1 MPINMYDP
9 SRDYNCHKNEYDNGI
24 NEVLKKGNFIN
35 GQQVKD
41 LEHKLCEYTNSKNC
55 IGVGNGTDALQIALM
70 AVDVGHGD
78 EVITVP
84 YTWIST
90 AEVITLLGAKPVF
103 IDIDKDTFCMDES
116 LLEKAITSKTKA
128 IIPVSLYGSMPN
140 YELINEIANKHSI
153 PVIEDA
159 AQSFGSTVNDKKSC
173 NLTTIGCTSFFP
185 TKPLGCYG
193 DGGAIFTNDKE
204 LADKIRSIKNHGAL
218 KRFHHNYIG
227 VNSRLDTIQA
237 TVLNVKLKYFD
248 LCLKNRQHVAKTY
261 CDKLNH
267 LKDIKLP
274 QIKKNCTSAWAQF
287 TITLPND
294 IDRDE
299 MVKQLKENGINVAI
313 FYPMVL
319 HQQEC
324 FKYLNYNDSSF
335 PVSSYISN
343 HVINLPCYGELTN
356 DDINT
361 ITTIFIDVY
370 NKLLQN

>member
-9 SRDYNCHKNEYDNGI
+9 TRDYKSHKDEYNNSI
-24 NEVLKKGNFIN
+24 NEVLNKGNFIN

-41 LEHKLCEYTNSKNC
+41 IESKLCEYVDSTNC
-55 IGVGNGTDALQIALM
+55 ICVGNGTDALQIALM
-70 AVDVGHGD
+70 AVDIEHGD

-103 IDIDKDTFCMDES
+103 IDINKDTFCMDES
-116 LLEKAITSKTKA
+116 LIEDAITKKTKA
-128 IIPVSLYGSMPN
+128 IMPVSLYGSMPN
-140 YELINEIANKHSI
+140 YDKINEIANKYGI

-237 TVLNVKLKYFD
+237 AVLNIKLKYFD
-248 LCLKNRQHVAKTY
+248 TSLINRQHVAKTY
-261 CDKLNH
+261 CDKLCH

-274 QIKKNCTSAWAQF
+274 KIQKNSTSAWAQF
-287 TITLPND
+287 TITLPNN
-294 IDRDE
+294 INRDE

-324 FKYLNYNDSSF
+324 FKYLNCDDSSF
-335 PVSSYISN
+335 PVSIYISE

-356 DDINT
+356 DEIDT
-361 ITTIFIDVY
+361 ITTVFIDVY
-370 NKLLQN
+370 NKLL